1 LKAISAVVKYFLV
14 ELVAATA
21 PLIMAVKIPVTAAL
35 NQASEALTLAAA
47 VVIPGLAKEN
57 EKVDKFVTS
66 AALSAI
72 WE

>member
-47 VVIPGLAKEN
+47 VVIPGLAK
-57 EKVDKFVTS
+57 KKRKS
-66 AALSAI
+66 
-72 WE
+72 

>member
-47 VVIPGLAKEN
+47 VVIPGLAKKK